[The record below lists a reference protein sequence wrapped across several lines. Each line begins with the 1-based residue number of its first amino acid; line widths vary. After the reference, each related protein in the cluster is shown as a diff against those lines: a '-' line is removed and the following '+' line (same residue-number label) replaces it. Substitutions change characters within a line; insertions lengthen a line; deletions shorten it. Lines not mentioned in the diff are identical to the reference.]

1 MSMLAE
7 AIEKVQAA
15 DAALNEAQPAP
26 FPVPIT
32 GLEGVVAG
40 TVCAL
45 ERGDWWVPG
54 LRERAGAVLRDTP
67 TDRLVDGTAGARP
80 YKLAPPDTA
89 PAIRAL
95 VGVGLALASPDR
107 CTAVHLGIGSCAD
120 GAFHEAL
127 NIAALQ
133 SANIVFVV
141 AVHPL
146 TGDDAPLGPQLSS
159 SPAILASAHG
169 LTTVTVDGNS
179 VKAVHEAVTAARAA
193 GGPHLIE
200 ANLTPGEDL
209 LARAR
214 AEA

>member
-1 MSMLAE
+1 MTAFAE
-7 AIEKVQAA
+7 AIERVQAA
-15 DAALNEAQPAP
+15 DAALNQSDPSP
-26 FPVPIT
+26 FPLPIA

-89 PAIRAL
+89 PATRAL
-95 VGVGLALASPDR
+95 VGVGLALANPDR

-120 GAFHEAL
+120 GAFTEAMNL
-127 NIAALQ
+127 AALKQ
-133 SANIVFVV
+133 ANVVFVV

-146 TGDDAPLGPQLSS
+146 TGEAPLGTQLATT
-159 SPAILASAHG
+159 PAKLAKAYG
-169 LTTVTVDGNS
+169 LKVATVDGNS
-179 VKAVHEAVTAARAA
+179 AKAVHDAVAKARKK